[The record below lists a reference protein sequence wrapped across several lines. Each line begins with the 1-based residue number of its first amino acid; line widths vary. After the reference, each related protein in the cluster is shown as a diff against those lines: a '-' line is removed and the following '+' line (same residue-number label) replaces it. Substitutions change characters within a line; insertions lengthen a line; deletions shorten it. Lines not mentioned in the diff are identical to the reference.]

1 VGSQRVTGG
10 CELLTRTHRGILESE
25 HFSRMPISCGL
36 VVACPASPAGATLDA
51 GHRRQQRQDAFHSS
65 LDRAFGRPCED
76 KVENAGETSGRGH
89 YVFIFL
95 AMDHAHDVSTAPF
108 TPEQAI
114 CQIWELPKTPQTI
127 FCQEA
132 APFQPP
138 QTPEYFVSG
147 RTRPDRVG
155 SKLLPSLKTIDVDP
169 PCKGVSTKA
178 KSPPDRD
185 GDGI

>member
-1 VGSQRVTGG
+1 MLVTDDNSDKTRSTALWTARSGARARTRSKTPG
-10 CELLTRTHRGILESE
+10 KLPEGATMCLFLCPWITRTTVHRP
-25 HFSRMPISCGL
+25 H
-36 VVACPASPAGATLDA
+36 
-51 GHRRQQRQDAFHSS
+51 
-65 LDRAFGRPCED
+65 
-76 KVENAGETSGRGH
+76 GETSGRGH

-147 RTRPDRVG
+147 RTRSDRVG

-185 GDGI
+185 GHGI